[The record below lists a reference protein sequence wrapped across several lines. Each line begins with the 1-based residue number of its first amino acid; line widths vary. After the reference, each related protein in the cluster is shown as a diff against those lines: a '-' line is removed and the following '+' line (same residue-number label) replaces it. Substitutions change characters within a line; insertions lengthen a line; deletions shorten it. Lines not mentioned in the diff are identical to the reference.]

1 MIKLIEYL
9 QARMKTVVMVCI
21 VLLICI
27 AAFAAAVDK
36 HHAHTWV
43 EQNIPFFWSIF
54 GFCAAAALIGL
65 PAGLVRPVSSN
76 LMIITK
82 NQSGLMIQTSKAKYT
97 HSVQV
102 RKSQ

>member
-36 HHAHTWV
+36 HHAHTWA

-54 GFCAAAALIGL
+54 GFCAAAAVIGVARWFGK
-65 PAGLVRPVSSN
+65 AG
-76 LMIITK
+76 
-82 NQSGLMIQTSKAKYT
+82 IQQPDDYYE
-97 HSVQV
+97 
-102 RKSQ
+102 KSIWLDDSDE